1 MKPEEIRV
9 MSIEEIKA
17 KERDLAEELF
27 NLRLRHTTGQ
37 VENPLRLRYLKRD
50 IARVKTILAEKER
63 EA

>member
-17 KERDLAEELF
+17 KERELAEEFF

-37 VENPLRLRYLKRD
+37 VENPLRLRYLRRD